1 MQYRE
6 LHIYRGLFII
16 IYMPL
21 RSTIAPFEYYHL
33 FNRAVRKED
42 IFLSH
47 DDYARMM
54 FLILHLQSPVFF
66 RNVSRHITLF
76 SRKKK
81 QFFVP
86 PEIVEEIIKT
96 KEIDLYAFAIM
107 PNHFHL
113 FASETKEGGIP
124 LYLQRIQIAYA
135 KYFNLKY
142 KKSGYVFQGRF
153 KAVHVTNNDQGL
165 YLSAYIHRNPRG
177 LPNWK
182 NKEDAYPWSSYQ
194 DFVKENRWDQLL
206 SRELI
211 LGQFN
216 NGREYRDFVETSGAK
231 DLLKEDLQID

>member
-1 MQYRE
+1 MM
-6 LHIYRGLFII
+6 ID
-16 IYMPL
+16 MPL

-54 FLILHLQSPVFF
+54 FLILYLQSPVFF
-66 RNVSRHITLF
+66 RNVSRYISLF
-76 SRKKK
+76 NNDNSDRNKKR
-81 QFFVP
+81 FLVP

-96 KEIDLYAFAIM
+96 KEIDLYAFIIM

-113 FASETKEGGIP
+113 FVSEIKEGGIP

-165 YLSAYIHRNPRG
+165 YLSAYIHRNSRG
-177 LPNWK
+177 LPKWK
-182 NKEDAYPWSSYQ
+182 NQEDTYPWSSYQ